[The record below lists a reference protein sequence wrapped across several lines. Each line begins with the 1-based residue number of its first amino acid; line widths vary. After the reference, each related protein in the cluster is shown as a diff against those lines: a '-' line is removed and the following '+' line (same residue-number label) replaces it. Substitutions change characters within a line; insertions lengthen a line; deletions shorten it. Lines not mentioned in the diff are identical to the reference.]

1 MRSHEAL
8 HAAPNSSSRVRHNEL
23 VRRAC
28 CDKLEERRLPGQ
40 ARSSQLLSEPSR
52 GHMACRTIHRC
63 YPYRRLLSSCL
74 LLSLLIAC
82 DLVARAQDPAL
93 SKLEAQ
99 FQSETNP
106 VRKAK
111 LLAKLGPLEVD
122 EAARMIKA
130 DQDEMAFA
138 ALERFRDDARTTADA
153 LAATQVNASRHPA
166 GFKELQIG
174 LRESLRRLGDFVSLV
189 PSDEQARLETL
200 RSDLANTQNS
210 LIEALFP
217 SPKEKRGKDGKA
229 D

>member
-1 MRSHEAL
+1 
-8 HAAPNSSSRVRHNEL
+8 
-23 VRRAC
+23 
-28 CDKLEERRLPGQ
+28 
-40 ARSSQLLSEPSR
+40 
-52 GHMACRTIHRC
+52 
-63 YPYRRLLSSCL
+63 

-82 DLVARAQDPAL
+82 NAALRAQNPELA
-93 SKLEAQ
+93 KLEAQ

-122 EAARMIKA
+122 EAARKIKA

-138 ALERFRDDARTTADA
+138 ALERFRDDARSTADA

-174 LRESLRRLGDFVSLV
+174 LRQSLRRLGDLFSLV
-189 PSDEQARLETL
+189 PSDEQQRLEAL
-200 RSDLANTQNS
+200 RSDLATTQNS

-217 SPKEKRGKDGKA
+217 SPKQKRGKDGKA